1 VGDEVVLTEQRGA
14 PLADGEEGHA
24 AIIIQ

>member
-1 VGDEVVLTEQRGA
+1 MVIAEQRDA
-14 PLADGEEGHA
+14 PLAEGKEGHA